1 LLQLL
6 AKEALAAGV
15 VKLVG
20 MIQNNN
26 EAIWRVL
33 QHLPFPVDRKPE
45 GTYSTIEVDLT
56 ALKTETALASGA
68 EATLEVR

>member
-33 QHLPFPVDRKPE
+33 QHLPFPVDRKAE